1 MAYYAIKGGEE
12 AINNSLDF
20 YNEQTSKAQ
29 DIDEQSLIQGLTFSI
44 DKVISEGSLY
54 SKKLAAK
61 AIKRSAGDLLNASFF
76 LRAHRSTCQRLGE
89 CKVLDVNEMRLS
101 RRISS
106 AFKDIEGGQLLG
118 PSNDYEIKLLLDL
131 KKEKTNIKEYSTH
144 NNIIKSALSPL
155 RDASLIKKLKK
166 DDKPWDIT
174 RSYPSAPYP
183 RSAVLQVMS
192 RGESGSLLAVG
203 YTTMRGYG
211 DVHPTIGDLRIGE
224 LDIIFTHPF
233 SKKEVKIG
241 SIEATAVE
249 CAGTFNQDK
258 DGDTKLTTGFGF
270 CFGKN
275 ETKAISMSIIDL
287 SLYNKA
293 YSLGGENII
302 AADFEM
308 IMHHLDGIESFGM
321 TNHFKLP
328 HYVTFQTDF
337 QIFNCAKEYALEKEK
352 EEKKQRK
359 KRLEQAKDKKLKKD
373 KK

>member
-12 AINNSLDF
+12 AIKNSLNYYSDL
-20 YNEQTSKAQ
+20 TSSA
-29 DIDEQSLIQGLTFSI
+29 DALEDDAIISGLTFAI
-44 DKVISEGSLY
+44 DRVMGEGSLY
-54 SKKLAAK
+54 SKKLAA
-61 AIKRSAGDLLNASFF
+61 ASIKRSAGDLLNASFF
-76 LRAHRSTCQRLGE
+76 LRAHRSSCQRIGIA
-89 CKVLDVNEMRLS
+89 KTIDVNDMRLT

-131 KKEKTNIKEYSTH
+131 KKEDVTIEDYGVE
-144 NNIIKSALSPL
+144 NNVIKSALTPL
-155 RDASLIKKLKK
+155 REDNLIKTLAKEEE
-166 DDKPWDIT
+166 PWDIT
-174 RSYPSAPYP
+174 RNYPSAPYP

-192 RGESGSLLAVG
+192 RAETGSILAVG

-224 LDIIFTHPF
+224 LDINFTHPF
-233 SKKEVKIG
+233 TKNEVKVG
-241 SIEATAVE
+241 AIEATAVE
-249 CAGTFNQDK
+249 SVGTFNTDS

-287 SLYNKA
+287 TLYNNS
-293 YSLGGENII
+293 YSVGGDHII

-328 HYVTFQTDF
+328 HYVTFQTDY
-337 QIFNCAKEYALEKEK
+337 QIFKCAEKYANMKKEQEGVEK
-352 EEKKQRK
+352 
-359 KRLEQAKDKKLKKD
+359 
-373 KK
+373 

>member
-12 AINNSLDF
+12 AIKNSLNF
-20 YNEQTSKAQ
+20 YDDITSYANK
-29 DIDEQSLIQGLTFSI
+29 IDDNNLIEGLTFSI

-76 LRAHRSTCQRLGE
+76 LRAHRSSCQRIGIAKE
-89 CKVLDVNEMRLS
+89 IDVNDMKLT

-131 KKEKTNIKEYSTH
+131 KNKDVDIEEYS
-144 NNIIKSALSPL
+144 NVDNVIKSALTPL
-155 RDASLIKKLKK
+155 RNDNLIKTLPKE
-166 DDKPWDIT
+166 DETWDIT
-174 RSYPSAPYP
+174 RNYPNAPYP
-183 RSAVLQVMS
+183 RSAVLQVMT
-192 RGESGSLLAVG
+192 RGESGSLLCIG

-211 DVHPTIGDLRIGE
+211 DIHPTIGDLRIGE
-224 LDIIFTHPF
+224 LDIEFTHPF
-233 SKKEVKIG
+233 TNNEVKIG

-249 CAGTFNQDK
+249 CVGTFNQDEN
-258 DGDTKLTTGFGF
+258 GDTKLTTGFGF

-275 ETKAISMSIIDL
+275 ETKAISMSMIDL
-287 SLYNKA
+287 SLYNTH
-293 YSLGGENII
+293 YSVGGEHVV
-302 AADFEM
+302 AADFDM

-328 HYVTFQTDF
+328 HYVTFQTDY
-337 QIFNCAKEYALEKEK
+337 QIFKSAQKYVEENEQG
-352 EEKKQRK
+352 EEK
-359 KRLEQAKDKKLKKD
+359 
-373 KK
+373 

>member
-12 AINNSLDF
+12 AIKNSLDF
-20 YNEQTSKAQ
+20 YGDITSKGENL
-29 DIDEQSLIQGLTFSI
+29 DDEALIEALTFSI

-54 SKKLAAK
+54 SKKLAAR
-61 AIKRSAGDLLNASFF
+61 AIKRSAGDMLNASFF
-76 LRAHRSTCQRLGE
+76 LRAHRSSCQRIGISRTI
-89 CKVLDVNEMRLS
+89 DVNDMRLT

-118 PSNDYEIKLLLDL
+118 PSNDYEIKLLMDL
-131 KKEKTNIKEYSTH
+131 KDEDVNIEEYS
-144 NNIIKSALSPL
+144 NEDNVIKSALTPL
-155 RDASLIKKLKK
+155 RDDNLIKTLKK
-166 DDKPWDIT
+166 EESPWDIT
-174 RSYPSAPYP
+174 RNYPSAPYP

-192 RGESGSLLAVG
+192 RGESGSLLTVG

-224 LDIIFTHPF
+224 LDINFTHPF
-233 SKKEVKIG
+233 TKNEVKIG

-249 CAGTFNQDK
+249 SVGTFNQDSE
-258 DGDTKLTTGFGF
+258 GDTKLTTGFGF

-287 SLYNKA
+287 TLYNNT
-293 YSLGGENII
+293 YSVGGDHII

-328 HYVTFQTDF
+328 HYVTFQTDY
-337 QIFNCAKEYALEKEK
+337 QIFRSAQKYSEEQK
-352 EEKKQRK
+352 EEQRK
-359 KRLEQAKDKKLKKD
+359 EQK
-373 KK
+373 

>member
-12 AINNSLDF
+12 AIKNSLHF
-20 YNEQTSKAQ
+20 YDDVTSSAN
-29 DIDEQSLIQGLTFSI
+29 DIEDKNLIEGLTFSI

-76 LRAHRSTCQRLGE
+76 LRAHRSSCQRIGIANQI
-89 CKVLDVNEMRLS
+89 DVNDMRLS

-131 KKEKTNIKEYSTH
+131 KNKNVNIEEYS
-144 NNIIKSALSPL
+144 NKDNVIKSALTPL
-155 RDASLIKKLKK
+155 RNDNLIKVLQKE
-166 DDKPWDIT
+166 DETWDIT
-174 RSYPSAPYP
+174 RNYPNAPYP

-192 RGESGSLLAVG
+192 RGESGSLLCIG

-211 DVHPTIGDLRIGE
+211 DIHPTIGDLRIGE
-224 LDIIFTHPF
+224 LDIKFTHPF
-233 SKKEVKIG
+233 TKKEVKIG
-241 SIEATAVE
+241 SIEATSVE
-249 CAGTFNQDK
+249 CVGTFNQDEN
-258 DGDTKLTTGFGF
+258 GDTKLTTGFGF

-275 ETKAISMSIIDL
+275 ETKAISMSMIDL
-287 SLYNKA
+287 SLYNTH
-293 YSLGGENII
+293 YSVGGEHVV
-302 AADFEM
+302 AADFDM

-328 HYVTFQTDF
+328 HYVTFQTDY
-337 QIFNCAKEYALEKEK
+337 QIFKSAQKYVEENENGEAK
-352 EEKKQRK
+352 
-359 KRLEQAKDKKLKKD
+359 
-373 KK
+373 